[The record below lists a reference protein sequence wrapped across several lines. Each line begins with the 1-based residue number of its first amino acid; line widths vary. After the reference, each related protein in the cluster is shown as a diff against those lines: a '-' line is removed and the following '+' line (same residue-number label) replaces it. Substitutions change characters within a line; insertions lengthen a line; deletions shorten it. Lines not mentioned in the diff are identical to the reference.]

1 MTIKKNAL
9 PLNFYNT
16 CVYAASNNLR
26 IYGPEIDF
34 FS

>member
-16 CVYAASNNLR
+16 CVYGVTLHRAKQ
-26 IYGPEIDF
+26 EIAGTC
-34 FS
+34 